1 MEEKNMATLRIGI
14 KESKFVSHNNVNL
27 RIFEEHYVSGNGWE
41 VTMSED
47 GKLECVASQFYGG
60 IRHLVKFKV
69 KKGYAR
75 LIIKRGDKRASVI
88 KSFKMEEWPSE
99 VILGLPGGYID
110 NRRPYIRRKSF
121 QEFLDKYEIT
131 SVRNETA
138 NGTYQLIQEIK
149 DGNII
154 YDEKIETDGNVMI
167 VSEDTENGMYRYEV
181 TNASWVIKTVHQD
194 SGIIRILYTTD
205 NPELIMNLPKK

>member
-1 MEEKNMATLRIGI
+1 MATLRIGI
-14 KESKFVSHNNVNL
+14 MDSKFVSHNNVNL
-27 RIFEEHYVSGNGWE
+27 RTFEERYVSANGWE

-47 GKLECVASQFYGG
+47 GRKLECVARQYYGG
-60 IRHLVKFKV
+60 IQHLVKFKV
-69 KKGYAR
+69 NKGYVR
-75 LIIKRGDKRASVI
+75 LILKRGDKRAKVI

-99 VILGLPGGYID
+99 VVLGLPGGYID

-121 QEFLDKYEIT
+121 QEFLDRHEIT
-131 SVRNETA
+131 SVRNESA

-154 YDEKIETDGNVMI
+154 YDEKIETDGNAVL
-167 VSEDTENGMYRYEV
+167 VSENTENGTCRYEV
-181 TNASWVIKTVHQD
+181 TNASWVIKTVQQE

-205 NPELIMNLPKK
+205 NPELILNLPKN